1 MDAATASRLRSAAV
15 CAGIGALFKVASTLV
30 ERRRLAREEPAA
42 ASLSVCGLQ
51 LRTKVGDLEH
61 NLGAA
66 EALILRHRGHD
77 LFVLPELSSP
87 GYGDETFARKDELA
101 EDERSGPSFRR
112 FSQVARAVDA
122 YVAYGILR
130 RRRDGSL
137 AISQAVVGPD
147 GRLVTC
153 YDKMHLCDMGA
164 CSETAKGVARPETPE
179 PCVFECAGVRVGL
192 CICYDLRFPELWRR
206 MCWAADGR
214 ERGGDGGDGHAADL
228 VVHPSAFVRDAT
240 FPTWHAFVTTRA
252 VENQVYVLSVS
263 HAGPDFGG
271 SVACPPWVGPV
282 ARAAGEPDLELA
294 PTVPLGDGEGVVAL
308 RVERAVLAAVR
319 EQFPY
324 RRDARVL
331 PS

>member
-66 EALILRHRGHD
+66 AALILRHRGHD

-87 GYGDETFARKDELA
+87 GYGGETFARKDELA

-112 FSQVARAVDA
+112 LSEVAQAVDA

-164 CSETAKGVARPETPE
+164 CSEGALGVSAGPAE
-179 PCVFECAGVRVGL
+179 PAVFSCRGVTVGIT
-192 CICYDLRFPELWRR
+192 ICYDIRFPELWRDLAWKR
-206 MCWAADGR
+206 GAD
-214 ERGGDGGDGHAADL
+214 
-228 VVHPSAFVRDAT
+228 VVIHPSAFVRDAT
-240 FPTWHAFVTTRA
+240 FPSWHQFVCARA
-252 VENQVYVLSVS
+252 VENQIYVLSVS
-263 HAGPDFGG
+263 HAGDRFG
-271 SVACPPWVGPV
+271 SSIAHPPWLGPV
-282 ARAAGEPDLELA
+282 GLDGGGRAVDLA
-294 PTVPLGDGEGVVAL
+294 P
-308 RVERAVLAAVR
+308 ERADDVDEAVLVCRVDQDVLGAVR
-319 EQFPY
+319 RDFPY
-324 RRDARVL
+324 RRDARRL
-331 PS
+331 PSYLLTRR